1 MNKEEILDI
10 LREYNFDKN
19 EYMVISSASLVVQG
33 IKESTKDID
42 IAVSEEYYN
51 YLINNYNVEFEK
63 ENLGVKV
70 YYINRVI
77 NFSTNY
83 YNKDEVIMYEGLPL
97 QNLEGIRKLKASLG
111 RTKDIED
118 INLIDKYLN
127 LNPLALAYMGDA
139 VYELNIRKYL
149 LSLGIT
155 KVNDLTFKAKEFVSA
170 KKQAE
175 FVQRLINNNFFK
187 ENELEVIRKGRNSKS
202 HKAPKNTD
210 IVTYKYSTGLESL
223 IGYLYLENN
232 IARIEEIIKEIIGE

>member
-77 NFSTNY
+77 NFNTN
-83 YNKDEVIMYEGLPL
+83 
-97 QNLEGIRKLKASLG
+97 SLSVYIITG
-111 RTKDIED
+111 SESYFFRDA
-118 INLIDKYLN
+118 LILS
-127 LNPLALAYMGDA
+127 NP
-139 VYELNIRKYL
+139 N
-149 LSLGIT
+149 
-155 KVNDLTFKAKEFVSA
+155 
-170 KKQAE
+170 
-175 FVQRLINNNFFK
+175 
-187 ENELEVIRKGRNSKS
+187 
-202 HKAPKNTD
+202 P
-210 IVTYKYSTGLESL
+210 
-223 IGYLYLENN
+223 
-232 IARIEEIIKEIIGE
+232 